1 MQFLTIEL
9 HRTVLES
16 CCTQFLCEGIEF
28 DKLLCILTLI
38 RILLRCWG
46 SRLTSTILNTIVLE
60 YLLYLLIGIAT
71 ITLNDS
77 MCQMPLLDICLI
89 VELEDNTITEFL
101 LIRTQRTDKV
111 TEPFWQHRDS
121 TIHQIN
127 TCGTIICLFVYS
139 RTLTNIVTYVS
150 DMDTNLPQAT
160 IKLTDT
166 ECIVEILRILWV
178 DSTCKHLAEIL
189 TTIYLL
195 RCNGS
200 INLICSILHVL
211 RIFIRQIILRKDSMH
226 LGIVLTCLTK
236 DINY

>member
-1 MQFLTIEL
+1 MHTIRKRLCFCTLLHTTYRFCYSLISQQHKLLDKLVCITRGLEVCLYRLALLVDIEMQFLTIEL

-89 VELEDNTITEFL
+89 VELEDHTITEFL

-111 TEPFWQHRDS
+111 T
-121 TIHQIN
+121 
-127 TCGTIICLFVYS
+127 
-139 RTLTNIVTYVS
+139 
-150 DMDTNLPQAT
+150 
-160 IKLTDT
+160 
-166 ECIVEILRILWV
+166 
-178 DSTCKHLAEIL
+178 
-189 TTIYLL
+189 
-195 RCNGS
+195 
-200 INLICSILHVL
+200 
-211 RIFIRQIILRKDSMH
+211 
-226 LGIVLTCLTK
+226 
-236 DINY
+236 